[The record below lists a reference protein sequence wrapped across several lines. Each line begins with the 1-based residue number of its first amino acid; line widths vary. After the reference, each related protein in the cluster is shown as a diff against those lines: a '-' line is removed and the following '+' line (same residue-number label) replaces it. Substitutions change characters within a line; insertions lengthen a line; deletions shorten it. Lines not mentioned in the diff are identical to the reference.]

1 MGYRDRP
8 TSAADELE
16 GATRTVSFAKVTAI
30 ADGVQQRRVFP
41 DVAEALVP
49 KVSCRI
55 WQEHARRERS
65 VHADACSQLARP
77 AA

>member
-1 MGYRDRP
+1 MRHGDCA

-16 GATRTVSFAKVTAI
+16 GATRAVSFAKVTAI
-30 ADGVQQRRVFP
+30 ADGVQQGRVFP

-65 VHADACSQLARP
+65 VNADACRQLARP